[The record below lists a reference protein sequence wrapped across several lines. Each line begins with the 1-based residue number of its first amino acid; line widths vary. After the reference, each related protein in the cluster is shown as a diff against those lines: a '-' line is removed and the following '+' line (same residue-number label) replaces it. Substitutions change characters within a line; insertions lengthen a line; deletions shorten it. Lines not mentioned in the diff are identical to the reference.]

1 MYGHSEG
8 QAVGFCVAERGQI
21 HKMNLVRQ
29 LQTAVFRQEEPLQ
42 DWYTQANEPK
52 RKWRCEKNGRDK
64 RANQTIK
71 ERDPEMGRN
80 RLTTCF
86 ECLLPCATPTKWAME
101 ASSFYP
107 YQYGKSCRRN
117 IQLSVQ
123 LPQHIRTYLQ
133 WTWISL
139 TSSSPS
145 RINLIGPARL
155 PNVDSKRMMHPY
167 PKFLLVHSQKKACHS
182 R

>member
-101 ASSFYP
+101 ASSFYL
-107 YQYGKSCRRN
+107 YQYGKSCRRKYT
-117 IQLSVQ
+117 IVCS
-123 LPQHIRTYLQ
+123 
-133 WTWISL
+133 
-139 TSSSPS
+139 TSSAHT
-145 RINLIGPARL
+145 NLSS
-155 PNVDSKRMMHPY
+155 VDLNLTDLIVTFPDQSHRTGQAPKRW
-167 PKFLLVHSQKKACHS
+167 L
-182 R
+182 